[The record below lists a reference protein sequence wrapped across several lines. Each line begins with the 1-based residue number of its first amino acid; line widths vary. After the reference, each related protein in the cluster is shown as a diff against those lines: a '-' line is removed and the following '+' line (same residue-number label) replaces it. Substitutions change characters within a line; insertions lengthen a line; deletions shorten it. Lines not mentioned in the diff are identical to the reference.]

1 MTLISSGFSNLVA
14 CSAIPL
20 GKDAK
25 LSGYCEEVTD
35 DVVAGEIIGG
45 VAISALVCNRK
56 WAICLQHN
64 YNEYKIMWFLI
75 QLHLEK
81 EMLQILYFGIFLI

>member
-1 MTLISSGFSNLVA
+1 MSSGFSNLVA

-45 VAISALVCNRK
+45 VAISALVCN
-56 WAICLQHN
+56 
-64 YNEYKIMWFLI
+64 
-75 QLHLEK
+75 
-81 EMLQILYFGIFLI
+81 

>member
-1 MTLISSGFSNLVA
+1 MSSGFSNLVA

-45 VAISALVCNRK
+45 VAISALVCNKKRT
-56 WAICLQHN
+56 I
-64 YNEYKIMWFLI
+64 
-75 QLHLEK
+75 
-81 EMLQILYFGIFLI
+81 ILYAQL